1 MSLLFI
7 GFDQR
12 SMLRLSFHKT
22 TSKYIEHGTLK
33 QLTPLFL
40 IDFDEAYGNIETHS
54 ETHATSKVPDVHMGL
69 VRECWVLGC
78 TRLSGGEEAVIFPSA
93 PIPPLFP
100 LPLSLYS
107 SR

>member
-40 IDFDEAYGNIETHS
+40 IVFDETYGNIMKHIKE
-54 ETHATSKVPDVHMGL
+54 EILYLFVRDLPKDNKIVLKGIANKINRNKIFNFSK
-69 VRECWVLGC
+69 
-78 TRLSGGEEAVIFPSA
+78 EAI
-93 PIPPLFP
+93 
-100 LPLSLYS
+100 
-107 SR
+107 